1 MTIKEF
7 DSLSEHERYD
17 ILFTQGHF
25 IEYWIEENKRFAL
38 YVIFM
43 FYVEVEYN
51 PIDNKIMNMISF
63 DDGELLDKYAFF
75 RKPDN

>member
-1 MTIKEF
+1 
-7 DSLSEHERYD
+7 
-17 ILFTQGHF
+17 
-25 IEYWIEENKRFAL
+25 
-38 YVIFM
+38 M

-75 RKPDN
+75 RKSDN

>member
-7 DSLSEHERYD
+7 DKLSEHERYD
-17 ILFTQGHF
+17 IIFTQGDF
-25 IEYWIEENKRFAL
+25 IEYWFEENQRFAL
-38 YVIFM
+38 YAIFM

-51 PIDNKIMNMISF
+51 PIDNKIINMISF

-75 RKPDN
+75 RKSDN